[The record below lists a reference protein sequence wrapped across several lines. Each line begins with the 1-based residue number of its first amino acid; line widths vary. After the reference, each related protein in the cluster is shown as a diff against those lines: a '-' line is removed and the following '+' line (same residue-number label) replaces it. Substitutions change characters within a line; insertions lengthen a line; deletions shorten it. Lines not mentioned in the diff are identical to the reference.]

1 MTLVVLYIHFPHN
14 KFFLL
19 KSMLSALSSAK
30 YFAYNKI
37 RTLYPLKYVIVI
49 IQGKSNAGG
58 VEKTLTYTNFEKYN
72 LGQVSYVKISTNSV
86 TRNSATYLAV
96 SFSYFL

>member
-1 MTLVVLYIHFPHN
+1 
-14 KFFLL
+14 
-19 KSMLSALSSAK
+19 MLSALSSAK

-58 VEKTLTYTNFEKYN
+58 VEKTLTYTNFEN
-72 LGQVSYVKISTNSV
+72 LLAQGCIYVKISTNSV